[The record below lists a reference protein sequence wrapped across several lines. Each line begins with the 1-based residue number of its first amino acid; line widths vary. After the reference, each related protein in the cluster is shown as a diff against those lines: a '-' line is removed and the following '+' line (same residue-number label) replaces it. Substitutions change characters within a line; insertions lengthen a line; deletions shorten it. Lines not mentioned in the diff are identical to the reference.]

1 MLQTA
6 SLTLLALLGS
16 AILALS
22 GVGSPLA
29 VAHLAFAV
37 GVVPLIF
44 AAMSHFVPV
53 LTRTGDPGKVITRL
67 PGAAQLAGLV
77 AVAAMQGLLPYWLL
91 YPAAAVDLV
100 LAAILLNWIAARARA
115 ALGSPHPG
123 WRWYGAALGCLM
135 LALLSALLI
144 PLWPQYWKALRIF
157 HLHLNALGLIGL
169 AALGTLPVLLPTA
182 LGKPDPEATSWL
194 RRRLWL
200 VAGGAL
206 VVATG
211 AAVIWPFAT
220 PGAALVLVAALGLV
234 GQWGRRFGFRAMLAD
249 GVAASLLA
257 ALAGLLLTLA
267 AGVAHGAGLLPA
279 YPTLLAWGAGFLLP
293 LITGALSQL
302 LPVWRWPGPALPA
315 RQMMRQKLAAT
326 GGLRALLFFAAALAL
341 LGGFMPAAGFLVAGA
356 LLLFVSGL
364 LQAVRVSSAKGT

>member
-1 MLQTA
+1 LILTA

-16 AILALS
+16 AVLALS

-37 GVVPLIF
+37 GIVPLIF

-53 LTRTGDPGKVITRL
+53 LTRTGDPGRLIARL
-67 PGAAQLAGLV
+67 PGVAQLAGLV
-77 AVAAMQGLLPYWLL
+77 AVAAMQGLAPYWLL
-91 YPAAAVDLV
+91 HVAAAVDLV

-135 LALLSALLI
+135 MALLAVLLI
-144 PLWPQYWKALRIF
+144 PALPLYWKPLRIF
-157 HLHLNALGLIGL
+157 HLHLNTLGLVGL

-182 LGKPDPEATSWL
+182 LGKPDPEAASWL

-206 VVATG
+206 VIATG
-211 AAVIWPFAT
+211 AAVIWPFAA
-220 PGAALVLVAALGLV
+220 PGAALLLVAALGLI
-234 GQWGRRFGFRAMLAD
+234 GQWGRRFGFKAMLAD

-257 ALAGLLLTLA
+257 AVAGLLVTLA
-267 AGVAHGAGLLPA
+267 AGVAHGAGLLPGR
-279 YPTLLAWGAGFLLP
+279 PTLLAWGAGFLLP
-293 LITGALSQL
+293 LVTGALSQL

-315 RQMMRQKLAAT
+315 RHIMRQKLAAS
-326 GGLRALLFFAAALAL
+326 GGLRAALFLAGALAL
-341 LGGFMPAAGFLVAGA
+341 LGGFAPAAGLLVASA
-356 LLLFVSGL
+356 LLLFIAGL
-364 LQAVRVSSAKGT
+364 LQAVRVSRSTL

>member
-6 SLTLLALLGS
+6 SLTLLSLLGS

-37 GVVPLIF
+37 GIVPLIF
-44 AAMSHFVPV
+44 AAMTHFVPV
-53 LTRTGDPGKVITRL
+53 LTRTGDPGNVIRRL
-67 PGAAQLAGLV
+67 PGAAQLVGLV
-77 AVAAMQGLLPYWLL
+77 VVAAMQGLLPYWMLH
-91 YPAAAVDLV
+91 PAAAVDLV

-135 LALLSALLI
+135 LALLAVLLI
-144 PLWPQYWKALRIF
+144 PALPSYWKPLRVF
-157 HLHLNALGLIGL
+157 HLHLNTLGLVGL

-182 LGKPDPEATSWL
+182 LGKPDPEAAGWL

-211 AAVIWPFAT
+211 AAVIWPFAA
-220 PGAALVLVAALGLV
+220 PGAALLLVAALGLV
-234 GQWGRRFGFRAMLAD
+234 GQWGRRFGFRVMLGD

-257 ALAGLLLTLA
+257 AVAGLLLTLA
-267 AGVAHGAGLLPA
+267 AGVAHGAKLLPA
-279 YPTLLAWGAGFLLP
+279 YPTLLAWGTGFLLP
-293 LITGALSQL
+293 LVTGALSQL

-315 RQMMRQKLAAT
+315 RQLMRQKLAAT
-326 GGLRALLFFAAALAL
+326 GGLRALLFLAATLAL
-341 LGGFMPAAGFLVAGA
+341 LAGFAPAAGFMVASA
-356 LLLFVSGL
+356 VLLFVAGL
-364 LQAVRVSSAKGT
+364 LQAVRVSRSTR

>member
-1 MLQTA
+1 MILTA

-16 AILALS
+16 AVLALS

-37 GVVPLIF
+37 GIVPLIF
-44 AAMSHFVPV
+44 AAMTHFVPV
-53 LTRTGDPGKVITRL
+53 LTRTGDPGRLIARL
-67 PGAAQLAGLV
+67 PGVAQLAGLV
-77 AVAAMQGLLPYWLL
+77 AVAAMQGLAPYWLL
-91 YPAAAVDLV
+91 HVAAAVDLV

-135 LALLSALLI
+135 MALLAVLLI
-144 PLWPQYWKALRIF
+144 PALPPYWKPLRIF
-157 HLHLNALGLIGL
+157 HLHLNTLGLVGL

-182 LGKPDPEATSWL
+182 LGKPDPEAASWL

-206 VVATG
+206 VIATG
-211 AAVIWPFAT
+211 AAVIWPFAA
-220 PGAALVLVAALGLV
+220 PGAALLLVAALGLI
-234 GQWGRRFGFRAMLAD
+234 GQWGRRFGFKAMLAD

-257 ALAGLLLTLA
+257 AVAGLLVTLA
-267 AGVAHGAGLLPA
+267 AGVAHGAGLLPGR
-279 YPTLLAWGAGFLLP
+279 PTLLAWGAGFLLP
-293 LITGALSQL
+293 LVTGALSQL

-315 RQMMRQKLAAT
+315 RHIMRQKLAAS
-326 GGLRALLFFAAALAL
+326 GGLRAALFLAGALAL
-341 LGGFMPAAGFLVAGA
+341 LGGFAPAAGLLVASA
-356 LLLFVSGL
+356 LLLFIAGL
-364 LQAVRVSSAKGT
+364 LQAVRVSRSTR

>member
-6 SLTLLALLGS
+6 SLTLLSLLGS
-16 AILALS
+16 AVLALS

-37 GVVPLIF
+37 GIVPLIF
-44 AAMSHFVPV
+44 AAMTHFVPV
-53 LTRTGDPGKVITRL
+53 LTRTGDPGKVIRRL
-67 PGAAQLAGLV
+67 PGAAQLVGLL
-77 AVAAMQGLLPYWLL
+77 AIAAMQGLLPYWLL
-91 YPAAAVDLV
+91 HPVAAVDLV

-135 LALLSALLI
+135 LALLAVLLI
-144 PLWPQYWKALRIF
+144 PALPSYWKPLRVF
-157 HLHLNALGLIGL
+157 HLHLNTLGLVGL

-182 LGKPDPEATSWL
+182 LGKPDPEAAGWL

-211 AAVIWPFAT
+211 AAVIWPFAA
-220 PGAALVLVAALGLV
+220 PGAALLLVAALGLV
-234 GQWGRRFGFRAMLAD
+234 GQWGRRFGFRVMLGD

-257 ALAGLLLTLA
+257 AVAGLLLTLA
-267 AGVAHGAGLLPA
+267 AGVAHGAKLLPA
-279 YPTLLAWGAGFLLP
+279 YPTLLAWGTGFLLP
-293 LITGALSQL
+293 LVTGALSQL

-315 RQMMRQKLAAT
+315 RQLMRQKLAAT
-326 GGLRALLFFAAALAL
+326 GGLRALLFLAATLAL
-341 LGGFMPAAGFLVAGA
+341 LAGFAPAAGFMVASA
-356 LLLFVSGL
+356 VLLFVAGL
-364 LQAVRVSSAKGT
+364 LQAVRVSRSTR

>member
-1 MLQTA
+1 LLFNA

-37 GVVPLIF
+37 GIVPLIF

-53 LTRTGDPGKVITRL
+53 LTRTGDPGPWIARL
-67 PGAAQLAGLV
+67 PLAAQLTGGL
-77 AVAAMQGLLPYWLL
+77 AVAAMQGLVPYELL
-91 YPAAAVDLV
+91 HAAAAVDLF

-135 LALLSALLI
+135 LALLAVPLMQLL
-144 PLWPQYWKALRIF
+144 PSYWKHLRLF
-157 HLHLNALGLIGL
+157 HLHLNTLGLVGL

-182 LGKPDPEATSWL
+182 LGKPDPEAAGWL

-211 AAVIWPFAT
+211 TAVVWLFAV
-220 PGAALVLVAALGLV
+220 PGAALMLVAALGLI
-234 GQWGRRFGFRAMLAD
+234 GQWARRFGFRALLAD
-249 GVAASLLA
+249 GVAVSLLA
-257 ALAGLLLTLA
+257 AVAGLLLTLA
-267 AGVAHGAGLLPA
+267 AGVAHGSGLTAGR
-279 YPTLLAWGAGFLLP
+279 PTVLAWGAGFLLP
-293 LITGALSQL
+293 LVTGALSQL
-302 LPVWRWPGPALPA
+302 LPVWRWPGPAIPA
-315 RQMMRQKLAAT
+315 RQVMRQKLAAT
-326 GGLRALLFFAAALAL
+326 GFWRALMFFCAAVALLAGFDTLAASLLAL
-341 LGGFMPAAGFLVAGA
+341 G
-356 LLLFVSGL
+356 LLLFAGSL
-364 LQAVRVSSAKGT
+364 IQAVRVSRSTR

>member
-1 MLQTA
+1 MLRTA
-6 SLTLLALLGS
+6 GLTLLALLAS
-16 AILALS
+16 AALALS

-37 GVVPLIF
+37 GIVPLIF
-44 AAMSHFVPV
+44 AAMTHFVPV
-53 LTRTGDPGKVITRL
+53 LTRTGDPGRLIARL
-67 PGAAQLAGLV
+67 PGVAQLAGLV
-77 AVAAMQGLLPYWLL
+77 AVAAMQGLAPYWLL
-91 YPAAAVDLV
+91 HVAAAVDLV

-135 LALLSALLI
+135 MALLAVLLI
-144 PLWPQYWKALRIF
+144 PALPPYWKPLRIF
-157 HLHLNALGLIGL
+157 HLHLNTLGLVGL

-182 LGKPDPEATSWL
+182 LGKPDPEAASWL

-206 VVATG
+206 VIATG
-211 AAVIWPFAT
+211 AAVIWPFAA
-220 PGAALVLVAALGLV
+220 PGAALLLVAALGLI
-234 GQWGRRFGFRAMLAD
+234 GQWGRRFGFKAMLAD

-257 ALAGLLLTLA
+257 AVAGLLVTLA
-267 AGVAHGAGLLPA
+267 AGVAHGAGLLPP

-293 LITGALSQL
+293 LVTGALSQL

-315 RQMMRQKLAAT
+315 RHIMRQKLAAS
-326 GGLRALLFFAAALAL
+326 GGLRAALFLAAALAL
-341 LGGFMPAAGFLVAGA
+341 LGGFAPAAGLLVASA
-356 LLLFVSGL
+356 LLLFIAGL
-364 LQAVRVSSAKGT
+364 LQAVRVSRSTR

>member
-16 AILALS
+16 AVLALS
-22 GVGSPLA
+22 GTGSPLA

-37 GVVPLIF
+37 GIVPLIF

-53 LTRTGDPGKVITRL
+53 LTRTGDPGRSIARL
-67 PGAAQLAGLV
+67 PAVAQAAGLV
-77 AVAAMQGLLPYWLL
+77 AVAAMQGWLPHGLLHA
-91 YPAAAVDLV
+91 AAAVDLV

-115 ALGSPHPG
+115 SLGSPHPG
-123 WRWYGAALGCLM
+123 WRWYGVALGCLM
-135 LALLSALLI
+135 LALLAALLI

-157 HLHLNALGLIGL
+157 HLHLNALGLVGL

-182 LGKPDPEATSWL
+182 LGKPDPEAGSWL

-206 VVATG
+206 VIATG
-211 AAVIWPFAT
+211 AAVIWPFAA
-220 PGAALVLVAALGLV
+220 PGAALLLVAALGLV
-234 GQWGRRFGFRAMLAD
+234 GQWGRRFGFRVMLAD

-257 ALAGLLLTLA
+257 AVTGLLLTLA

-279 YPTLLAWGAGFLLP
+279 HPTLLAWGAGFLLP
-293 LITGALSQL
+293 LVTGALSQL
-302 LPVWRWPGPALPA
+302 LPVWRWPGPAVPA
-315 RQMMRQKLAAT
+315 RRLMRDKLAAT
-326 GGLRALLFFAAALAL
+326 GGWRALLFLAAALAL
-341 LGGFMPAAGFLVAGA
+341 LAGFDVVAGPLVAGG
-356 LLLFVSGL
+356 LLLFVGGL
-364 LQAVRVSSAKGT
+364 LQAVRVSRSTR